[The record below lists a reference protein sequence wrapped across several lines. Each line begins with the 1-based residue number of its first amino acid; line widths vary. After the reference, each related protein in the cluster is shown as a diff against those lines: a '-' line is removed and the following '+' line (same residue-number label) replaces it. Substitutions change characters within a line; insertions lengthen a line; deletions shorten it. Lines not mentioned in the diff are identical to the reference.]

1 MERPRSRSW
10 PNSVPLK
17 LLLAV
22 MLVGSFNIGETLAQ
36 SSQSGA
42 ELRFLVTNADNQR
55 DAAVA
60 VKSNNAFA
68 LDLYRQLS
76 QQEGNV
82 CVSPYS
88 LSLALSMTY
97 AGARNETAAEMAKVL
112 KFELD
117 PARLHPALSQV
128 ADNLQTSAGS
138 QLAVANRLW
147 IQKGLDLETE
157 FTQILAQQYRS
168 PLAEVNF
175 AVKPEQTRQAINQ
188 WVAQQT
194 NEQVKDL
201 LPPGAVAA
209 MTKLVL
215 TNAIYFEG
223 QWHYPF
229 DENQTLEAPFYLD
242 PNTKVSV
249 PVQLMRGAFPAA
261 YAKLP
266 ELKLVE
272 LPYKGE
278 TLSMV
283 AIMPVGETEL
293 ATLEAQLTPTVLD
306 EWFAAMKPAPTN
318 VAVQLPRFKLSSTFD
333 LQSTLAQMGMTL
345 PFNEAKADFSGIR
358 PQKPLFISQVIQQAA
373 VEVNEAGTEAAA
385 ATAVSMGRGGM
396 SGFFRA
402 DRPFLFFIR
411 DRRSGTILF
420 MGRVTNPLD

>member
-17 LLLAV
+17 LLLAL
-22 MLVGSFNIGETLAQ
+22 MLASNFNLEAALGQPSQPGTKPSFPIARVPATAI
-36 SSQSGA
+36 
-42 ELRFLVTNADNQR
+42 
-55 DAAVA
+55 AVR
-60 VKSNNAFA
+60 NNNTFA

-76 QQEGNV
+76 QQEGNI

-97 AGARNETAAEMAKVL
+97 AGARNETAVEMARVL
-112 KFELD
+112 KFTLE
-117 PARLHPALSQV
+117 PPTHLHRAMGQV
-128 ADNLQTSAGS
+128 ATDLETNAGD
-138 QLAVANRLW
+138 QLAIANRLW
-147 IQKGLDLETE
+147 LQEGLDLEAE

-175 AVKPEQTRQAINQ
+175 AGEPEQSRQAINQ
-188 WVAQQT
+188 WIAQQT

-201 LPPGAVAA
+201 LPPGAISA

-215 TNAIYFEG
+215 TNAIYFKG
-223 QWHYPF
+223 QWDYPF
-229 DENQTLEAPFYLD
+229 DASRTLEAPFYLD
-242 PNTKVSV
+242 PESEVSV
-249 PVQLMRGAFPAA
+249 PMQLMQGAFPVA

-272 LPYKGE
+272 LPYKGKA
-278 TLSMV
+278 LSMIV
-283 AIMPVGETEL
+283 LLPVGETEL
-293 ATLEAQLTPTVLD
+293 ATLEAQLTPLTLGK
-306 EWFAAMKPAPTN
+306 WLAAMKPTRT
-318 VAVQLPRFKLSSTFD
+318 VVQLPRFKLASTFD